1 MLKIAQTNGYL
12 DLLFHSSVTLPYKAK
27 KTRKILDPSTL

>member
-1 MLKIAQTNGYL
+1 MLKITQTNGYL
-12 DLLFHSSVTLPYKAK
+12 DLLFHSSVTLPYKVK